1 MHARARRALVSGA
14 EIAGVVA
21 CILFLGV
28 PVFAQKTPQ
37 QANVRSDHRLRGYGP
52 PPGSREMPQP
62 VNPPLYTGA
71 SVDKNTLS
79 EEESREYTSL
89 VDDLQRKLDD
99 AAQEF
104 QHKVQSI
111 PPTFAPLESDL
122 NAFVRDWVRT
132 VDYVKA
138 ALVERPLFLSDPPQM
153 RVHLQVE
160 LKSKRVVR
168 DDVVFSLALQP
179 RILY

>member
-1 MHARARRALVSGA
+1 MNARARHALVSGA
-14 EIAGVVA
+14 EMAGVAA
-21 CILFLGV
+21 CLLFLGV
-28 PVFAQKTPQ
+28 PAFAQKTPQ
-37 QANVRSDHRLRGYGP
+37 HANVQSNHHLRSYDLP
-52 PPGSREMPQP
+52 QGSREMPQP
-62 VNPPLYTGA
+62 VDPPLYTGP

-79 EEESREYTSL
+79 AEESREYASL
-89 VDDLQRKLDD
+89 VDELQRKLDD

-104 QHKVQSI
+104 QRRVQSR
-111 PPTFAPLESDL
+111 PPRLSTLEGDL
-122 NAFVRDWVRT
+122 SAFVRDWVRT
-132 VDYVKA
+132 IDYVKA

-168 DDVVFSLALQP
+168 DDVVFSLSLQP